1 MRKLYGDLRRMCRKI
16 RIIPKTQHL
25 DYRQSYCSVACNGRH
40 NKCAY
45 TWRKLSIIARLSI
58 FAHGKV
64 ISGLILIHVSTTA
77 AHCDLVF
84 RQTNGCRYWA
94 WKNGETC
101 ADKPCSF
108 DQSNAKWSQCR
119 TVLRLILIQG
129 WSMNFGGQTWEKQ
142 KSAGLLK

>member
-1 MRKLYGDLRRMCRKI
+1 MCLHVAQIVDNCQVKYI
-16 RIIPKTQHL
+16 RA
-25 DYRQSYCSVACNGRH
+25 RQN
-40 NKCAY
+40 
-45 TWRKLSIIARLSI
+45 
-58 FAHGKV
+58 V

-94 WKNGETC
+94 WRNGETC

-129 WSMNFGGQTWEKQ
+129 WSMNFGGQTWKKNKSQ
-142 KSAGLLK
+142 LGCWNKSAKSDWRCYTPKEILKIDDIKAELELDFAVCGKYKVK